1 MVRAI
6 REGVFGCRGRLR
18 GQIATHPCVPNPIAV
33 SLRARGHHP
42 IHVWPS
48 ACPRGARVDVTLSL
62 LSLHTGGCHPSP
74 WHCSCPDIAHPMV
87 TAHTWPPSRPHV
99 PVHGCPL
106 VPMATTHKR
115 TCTSPCPQKS
125 QHTATTLSPLMPPRP
140 GVPRTPPR
148 HQDPQGHSE
157 PSCPPQGGYGG
168 DNGATHSYPGPDDH
182 RGPLTATEGHRG
194 PPPSAAPRPPGSEPG
209 AGREPRFPA
218 ALKAS
223 FVFYSRALAGI
234 RF

>member
-1 MVRAI
+1 MVHVWMSPCPCCPCTQVDVTRPRGTARA
-6 REGVFGCRGRLR
+6 RTSPTPWSRH
-18 GQIATHPCVPNPIAV
+18 T
-33 SLRARGHHP
+33 RGHHP
-42 IHVWPS
+42 VPMYL
-48 ACPRGARVDVTLSL
+48 CTDVPL
-62 LSLHTGGCHPSP
+62 SP
-74 WHCSCPDIAHPMV
+74 WPLRTKEHAH
-87 TAHTWPPSRPHV
+87 HRV
-99 PVHGCPL
+99 PNGP
-106 VPMATTHKR
+106 
-115 TCTSPCPQKS
+115 
-125 QHTATTLSPLMPPRP
+125 TTLSPLMPPRP

-182 RGPLTATEGHRG
+182 RGPLTATKGHRG
-194 PPPSAAPRPPGSEPG
+194 PPPSAAPRPPGPEPG

>member
-1 MVRAI
+1 MPVAITPSTCGRQLVPMV
-6 REGVFGCRGRLR
+6 
-18 GQIATHPCVPNPIAV
+18 
-33 SLRARGHHP
+33 
-42 IHVWPS
+42 HVWMSPS
-48 ACPRGARVDVTLSL
+48 PCCPCTQVDVTRPR
-62 LSLHTGGCHPSP
+62 G
-74 WHCSCPDIAHPMV
+74 SCTDIAHPMV
-87 TAHTWPPSRPHV
+87 TAHTWPPSHPHV

-106 VPMATTHKR
+106 VPVATTHKR

-157 PSCPPQGGYGG
+157 PSCPAQGGYGG
-168 DNGATHSYPGPDDH
+168 DNGATYSYPGPDDH

-194 PPPSAAPRPPGSEPG
+194 PPPSAAPRPPGPEPG
-209 AGREPRFPA
+209 AGREPRFPE